1 MVLTRS
7 VRRLAAAAL
16 IGMAAA
22 TAASAQTFQTAA
34 PQAILVDY
42 ETGAVLFEKG
52 ADDLV
57 PPASMAKIMTAELV
71 FREMA
76 QGKLSPDTEF
86 VVSENAWRRG
96 GAPSGG
102 STMFA
107 ALKSTIKVSDL
118 IQGLIVHSG
127 NDAAIVLAEGI
138 AGNEFTF
145 ARRMTER
152 ARELR
157 MPRSEFRNASGI
169 ADPEQKTS
177 VRELAL
183 LAAHVIR
190 TYPDQYRVFGQRE
203 FTWNKIRQQN
213 RNPLLTM
220 EIGADGLKTG
230 NVDESGY
237 GLVGSA
243 VIEGQRLIVAVH
255 GLKNAR
261 DRGIEARK
269 LLDWGFRSFETRNL
283 FRDGETIGEART
295 FGGERST
302 VELVAKGPVRLLVPR
317 GSGERVTARVVYT
330 GPVRAPV
337 AAGTE
342 IGRLT
347 VVRGDVRALDVPL
360 YAREDVAV
368 GPLTRRAWD
377 AALELGGSWVRQGFA
392 KVTERSR

>member
-1 MVLTRS
+1 MVLTRLACW
-7 VRRLAAAAL
+7 LAAAAF
-16 IGMAAA
+16 IGAAA
-22 TAASAQTFQTAA
+22 TAHAQSFQTAA
-34 PQAILVDY
+34 PQAILIDY
-42 ETGAVLFEKG
+42 ETGAVLYEKG

-76 QGKLSPDTEF
+76 AGRLSPDAEF

-107 ALKSTIKVSDL
+107 ALKSSIKVSDL

-145 ARRMTER
+145 AKRMTER

-157 MPRSEFRNASGI
+157 MPRSEFRNASGM
-169 ADPEQKTS
+169 ADPDQKTT
-177 VRELAL
+177 VRELAQ
-183 LAAHVIR
+183 LALHVIR
-190 TYPDQYRVFGQRE
+190 TYPDQYKVFGQRE
-203 FTWNKIRQQN
+203 FTWNRIRQQN

-230 NVDESGY
+230 NVDDSGY

-243 VIEGQRLIVAVH
+243 VIDGQRLVVAVH

-261 DRGIEARK
+261 DRGVEARK
-269 LLDWGFRSFETRNL
+269 LLDWGFRSFEVRNL
-283 FRDGETIGEART
+283 FREGETVGEART
-295 FGGERST
+295 FGGETAT

-317 GSGERVTARVVYT
+317 GATERVTARIVYT
-330 GPVRAPV
+330 GPIKAPV
-337 AAGTE
+337 AAGAE

-347 VVRGDVRALDVPL
+347 VVRGDVRALDIPL
-360 YAREDVAV
+360 YARDDVPV

-377 AALELGGSWVRQGFA
+377 AALELGGSWIRQGFA
-392 KVTERSR
+392 KVTERNR